1 MKKQDKLSSAEK
13 WRRLTFADNYIF
25 CKVMEESPAIC
36 KKMIE
41 MLLGITIEKIEFP
54 QAERTIKYG
63 WDSKGIRLDVYV
75 RDSAGRTFDVE
86 VQTST
91 AKNLAL
97 AKRAR
102 YYQSLIDVDSVFSGG
117 KYSGLK
123 ETYVIFLC
131 LGDAFDAG
139 LPVYTFENMC
149 RENLK
154 IRMGDGTC
162 KIFFNAKMYD
172 TMKSEELRA
181 FFKYLCGK
189 EPDSDFSERISAV
202 VSRIKM
208 NPRWRHEYMFLE
220 DEMELRA
227 ELARKEAREEKAVE
241 TARNLLE
248 MNLSPENIA
257 KATNLSIEQVLEIQK
272 ESKLVKA

>member
-1 MKKQDKLSSAEK
+1 MKKQNKLSSAEK
-13 WRRLTFADNYIF
+13 WRRLTFVDNYIF

-131 LGDAFDAG
+131 LGDAFGAE

-162 KIFFNAKMYD
+162 KIFFNARMYD
-172 TMKSEELRA
+172 TMKSE
-181 FFKYLCGK
+181 
-189 EPDSDFSERISAV
+189 
-202 VSRIKM
+202 
-208 NPRWRHEYMFLE
+208 
-220 DEMELRA
+220 ELRA

-241 TARNLLE
+241 TARNFLDLGV
-248 MNLSPENIA
+248 SPEQVS
-257 KATNLSIEQVLEIQK
+257 KGTGLSLEQVLEIQK